1 MRRFRIAEEPPPGP
15 NDAQPEDACPGCGN
29 RDADTLV
36 WQEDDEVVCAKCGT
50 RYRPLS

>member
-15 NDAQPEDACPGCGN
+15 NDVQPEDACPGCGN

-36 WQEDDEVVCAKCGT
+36 WQDDDEVVCAKCGT